1 MAFLTWNRPM
11 TEIPASLVFGNRNAE
26 RKTAFA
32 RSCVMQQSDTGAFE
46 TGCGAMAQEGPGSA
60 RREGLTVVQPFQAFP
75 DNAVA
80 KRRFEQQPRP
90 EARFCLHCGLT
101 DAPAV
106 ARRKFVPCYCRN
118 SLGARRNGLFRRM
131 IFNARS
137 GRESAREGI
146 GS

>member
-1 MAFLTWNRPM
+1 M
-11 TEIPASLVFGNRNAE
+11 V
-26 RKTAFA
+26 
-32 RSCVMQQSDTGAFE
+32 
-46 TGCGAMAQEGPGSA
+46 QEGPGSV
-60 RREGLTVVQPFQAFP
+60 RREGLTVVRPFQAFP

-80 KRRFEQQPRP
+80 KRWFDEPPRP

-106 ARRKFVPCYCRN
+106 ARRKFVPCDCRA
-118 SLGARRNGLFRRM
+118 SPDARRNGLFRRM

-137 GRESAREGI
+137 GQENAREAI

>member
-1 MAFLTWNRPM
+1 
-11 TEIPASLVFGNRNAE
+11 
-26 RKTAFA
+26 
-32 RSCVMQQSDTGAFE
+32 
-46 TGCGAMAQEGPGSA
+46 MAQEGPGSV

-80 KRRFEQQPRP
+80 KRWFEQQPRP

-106 ARRKFVPCYCRN
+106 ARRKFVPCDCRG
-118 SLGARRNGLFRRM
+118 SPFARRNGLFRR
-131 IFNARS
+131 ILPNARS
-137 GRESAREGI
+137 GRESAREVI

>member
-1 MAFLTWNRPM
+1 
-11 TEIPASLVFGNRNAE
+11 
-26 RKTAFA
+26 
-32 RSCVMQQSDTGAFE
+32 
-46 TGCGAMAQEGPGSA
+46 MAQEVPGSV
-60 RREGLTVVQPFQAFP
+60 RLEGLTVVQPFQAFP

-80 KRRFEQQPRP
+80 KRWYEQQPRP

-106 ARRKFVPCYCRN
+106 ARRKFQPCHCRD
-118 SLGARRNGLFRRM
+118 SPDARRNGLFRRM